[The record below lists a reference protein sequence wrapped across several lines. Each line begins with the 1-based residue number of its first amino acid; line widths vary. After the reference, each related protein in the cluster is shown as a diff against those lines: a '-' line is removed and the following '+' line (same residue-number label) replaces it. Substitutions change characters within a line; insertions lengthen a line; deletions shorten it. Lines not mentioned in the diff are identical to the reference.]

1 MPLNVTNFQI
11 FRTYGS
17 KAKIMCVP
25 EYFSVQIVMPFF
37 SYLQLRK
44 AIEETN
50 SGEFPKV
57 DPVPAATSG
66 EGEAASKLLKE

>member
-1 MPLNVTNFQI
+1 MSNGKGT
-11 FRTYGS
+11 
-17 KAKIMCVP
+17 
-25 EYFSVQIVMPFF
+25 FSFGF
-37 SYLQLRK
+37 QLRK

-66 EGEAASKLLKE
+66 EGEAASKLLKPEVKE